1 MRAKSTRQ
9 RLRRVEALLKSLD
22 QGEVG
27 GGELRRQL
35 PKVKRELRE
44 YKFLLEM
51 LWLWGY
57 K

>member
-1 MRAKSTRQ
+1 MKAKSIRQ

-22 QGEVG
+22 QGEADTK
-27 GGELRRQL
+27 ELCRLL
-35 PKVKRELRE
+35 PKVKRELKE